1 MSHFTGED
9 LIFYKD
15 STNGKIMSGG
25 YLIDSIMMK
34 NGTSPMSTYHYKGG
48 FKNEKDKDEDEDK
61 DEDKVSSIFENLAV
75 PAGLFYMN
83 ERTPITDRCEY
94 QSAEPL
100 SDDLHE
106 SLLALVEISTKN
118 PKPKGQS
125 RKNKNHPIKVKTKQS
140 YKNKK

>member
-48 FKNEKDKDEDEDK
+48 FKDEDDN
-61 DEDKVSSIFENLAV
+61 DKVSSIFENLAV

-83 ERTPITDRCEY
+83 ERTPISDSCDY

-106 SLLALVEISTKN
+106 SLLALVEISTKKN
-118 PKPKGQS
+118 KSKGQS
-125 RKNKNHPIKVKTKQS
+125 RKNKNKSHSIKSKQS

>member
-15 STNGKIMSGG
+15 SNNGKIMSGG
-25 YLIDSIMMK
+25 YLIDSIMLK
-34 NGTSPMSTYHYKGG
+34 NSISPMTTYHYKGG
-48 FKNEKDKDEDEDK
+48 FKDKDEDDVQ
-61 DEDKVSSIFENLAV
+61 DEKNVSSIFENLAV

-83 ERTPITDRCEY
+83 ERTPISDSCDY
-94 QSAEPL
+94 QSSEPL

-118 PKPKGQS
+118 KSKGKT
-125 RKNKNHPIKVKTKQS
+125 RKNKIKGHSIKTKQT
-140 YKNKK
+140 YKNKNSKI

>member
-25 YLIDSIMMK
+25 YLIDSIMLK
-34 NGTSPMSTYHYKGG
+34 NGISPMNTYHYKGG
-48 FKNEKDKDEDEDK
+48 FKDADV

-83 ERTPITDRCEY
+83 ERTPISDSCDY
-94 QSAEPL
+94 QSCEPL

-106 SLLALVEISTKN
+106 SLLALVEISVK
-118 PKPKGQS
+118 KPKGQS
-125 RKNKNHPIKVKTKQS
+125 RKNKNKSNSIKTKQT
-140 YKNKK
+140 YKNKNSKI